1 MGPQGTVVQIG
12 LVWLEAAAEPENG
25 TEKIKF
31 FGFFWV
37 GGNVQNLICHMHIE
51 CCVDVGFKS
60 AADVYMHQFYPD
72 DILVLYFSDC

>member
-37 GGNVQNLICHMHIE
+37 GGQCAKFDLPH
-51 CCVDVGFKS
+51 
-60 AADVYMHQFYPD
+60 AY
-72 DILVLYFSDC
+72 